1 MSPRTA
7 PNVKAAA
14 VAFLLCFIAAVPV
27 GLTGADTNLRG
38 SLPPIAVISSPQ
50 NNSVFE
56 PNQSISFSGNGSND
70 GQDGYVTSYLWNF
83 GDNSSNG
90 YYMQTAHLYTGE
102 GLFEVYL
109 TVFDND
115 NMTDSAS
122 VFVNIHR
129 NRPPV
134 AFISAPQ
141 NYSQYYINDT
151 VQFGSV
157 GSSDPEQGVLTY
169 LWEFGDGANST
180 SSSPSHRYL
189 SAGNL
194 TVKLTVTDPKG
205 LTASASLMVMV
216 KKHNSAPIAIIAS
229 PGNGASFLINETI
242 NFSAAGSYD
251 PDQDV
256 ITFTWDFGD
265 GEQENGRDV
274 THSYAAQWNRSVTV
288 IVKDALGL
296 TGSSSIMLRILKP
309 NTPPV
314 AMIGS
319 PKSGTVFLT
328 NESITFSANGS
339 YDADGDNLQFHW
351 SFGDGQ
357 TGSGWTVVHIYS
369 TPGNY
374 SISLNIT
381 DGKASALST
390 CGLIIKRPN
399 QVPVARVPIFN
410 GTGADGLIYV
420 NSSVR
425 FMDNS
430 SYDPDGDS
438 LYYSWEFG
446 DGAFANGSS
455 ADHIYATPG
464 SYVVKMKVTDP
475 FGARAN
481 ASVDINVKRWPATP
495 TAVITVVGDNAQL
508 YVNDTL
514 SLTGTNSTDPWGY
527 QLTFRWKMGNST
539 IGLTTALNYR
549 FLSAGSFDISLE
561 VSNGEYANI
570 ATRRFTVLSPPEA
583 KIVVPS
589 GQPGLRLSNGIY
601 NLESG
606 REMTLNAPDIS
617 GSYGISWDFGDG
629 TTASGGSSS
638 HSFAKP
644 GDYKIT
650 INVTEGASG
659 RLLGTSS
666 MQVHVNAKS
675 VPAPATNYV
684 PFWMLGIMLVV
695 VIGFA
700 GFLGGTE
707 IGLYMLFPLLSLLY
721 SKIQQDQVL
730 DNYTRGQ
737 IHGYIVAN
745 PGDHYNSIRSALKL
759 NNGTLAYHL
768 KRLESENIVKSR
780 PDGVYRRF
788 YPVEMRVPE
797 GDTSGLTDVQRVII
811 DKIRETPGIS
821 QKDIAGLL
829 NVSAATVNYHMETL
843 QDRKFVRRERAGMRV
858 RYYVLDGAPTLR
870 QGAAK

>member
-7 PNVKAAA
+7 PNVKVAA
-14 VAFLLCFIAAVPV
+14 VAFLLCFIAAVPA
-27 GLTGADTNLRG
+27 GLTGAVTGPRG
-38 SLPPIAVISSPQ
+38 TLPPIAVISSPQ

-70 GQDGYVTSYLWNF
+70 GQDGYVVSYFWNF
-83 GDNSSNG
+83 GDNTSNA
-90 YYMQTAHLYTGE
+90 YYANAIHSFSTE
-102 GLFEVYL
+102 GLFKVTL

-115 NMTDSAS
+115 NMSGAAS
-122 VFVNIHR
+122 IFVNIVK

-134 AFISAPQ
+134 AVISAPQ
-141 NYSQYYINDT
+141 NNSQYFINDT

-157 GSSDPEQGVLTY
+157 GSSDPEQGALNY

-180 SSSPSHRYL
+180 SASPSHKYL

-205 LTASASLMVMV
+205 LAASASLMVIV
-216 KKHNSAPIAIIAS
+216 KKHNSAPIAVLAS
-229 PGNGASFLINETI
+229 PGNGASFLINETV

-256 ITFTWDFGD
+256 LTYLWTFGD
-265 GEQENGRDV
+265 GASAGNRDA
-274 THSYAAQWNRSVTV
+274 THWYVASGSYLVTV
-288 IVKDALGL
+288 KVQDAPGL
-296 TGSSSIMLRILKP
+296 NTTASVSINVVKP

-319 PKSGTVFLT
+319 PKSITVFLT

-339 YDADGDNLQFHW
+339 YDADGDNLQFLW
-351 SFGDGQ
+351 NFGDGN
-357 TGSGWTVVHIYS
+357 TGNKMTVAHTYS
-369 TPGNY
+369 MAGNY
-374 SISLNIT
+374 SISLNVS
-381 DGKASALST
+381 DGKASALAG
-390 CGLIIKRPN
+390 CAIIIKNPN
-399 QVPVARVPIFN
+399 HAPIARIPLFN
-410 GTGADGLIYV
+410 SSSADGLVFV
-420 NSSVR
+420 NSSVH
-425 FMDNS
+425 FTDNS
-430 SYDPDGDS
+430 SSDPDGDKLS
-438 LYYSWEFG
+438 YSWEFG
-446 DGAFANGSS
+446 DGAVANGSS
-455 ADHIYATPG
+455 ADHIYATHG
-464 SYVVKMKVTDP
+464 SHIVKLTIIDP
-475 FGARAN
+475 SGARAN
-481 ASVDINVKRWPATP
+481 ASVDINVKRWPAAP
-495 TAVITVVGDNAQL
+495 TAVITVVSGGAQL

-514 SLTGTNSTDPWGY
+514 SLTGANSTDPWGY
-527 QLTFRWKMGNST
+527 QLTFRWKMGNGT
-539 IGLTTALNYR
+539 IGPTTALNYR
-549 FLSAGSFDISLE
+549 FLSAGSFDISLA
-561 VSNGEYANI
+561 VSNGEYSNI
-570 ATRRFTVLSPPEA
+570 VTKKFTVLAPPEA
-583 KIVVPS
+583 QIVVPS
-589 GQPGLRLSNGIY
+589 GQPGLSLSNGVY
-601 NLESG
+601 RLESG
-606 REMTLNAPDIS
+606 RELTLNAPDIS

-629 TTASGGSSS
+629 TSAAGSSAS
-638 HSFAKP
+638 HSYSKP

-650 INVTEGASG
+650 INVTEGATG

-666 MQVHVNAKS
+666 MQLHIKARS

-684 PFWMLGIMLVV
+684 PFWLLGIMLVV

-707 IGLYMLFPLLSLLY
+707 IGLYMLFPLFSLLY

-768 KRLESENIVKSR
+768 KRLETENIVKSR

-788 YPVEMRVPE
+788 YPVEMRVPDE
-797 GDTSGLTDVQRVII
+797 DTSGLTDVQRVIM

-843 QDRKFVRRERAGMRV
+843 QDRAFVRRERAGMRV